1 MRKLRGSMR
10 SDSGGRRRRGKK
22 LERRNESEK
31 TWALRNMVSAR
42 EHGACVS
49 RVLTLSTA
57 DYTDP
62 CALGAIASDSAA
74 SEDAERYPERQ
85 YFILSSAGKPVY
97 VSSLTSARLARSAS
111 FLEARKAR
119 AEASGD
125 AAPDEEERE
134 RLDEERRAELRAA
147 DDLDDE
153 AATMRVAVMQA
164 LVSNYAG
171 KGDNKLVEESRTV
184 LELAPRAQITYL
196 LKPPL
201 YLVCISEWGEA
212 ESIRRAHLE
221 HLYLAVLSLVSGSQ
235 LSKLFARAANFDLRR
250 LLEGT
255 DGLLDAL
262 VKRLQVDPAVPLVAL
277 QPLRLD
283 PALRE
288 DVGSLLLPP
297 KGDKRPKD
305 LLYVLLLARQRI
317 VTLVRPRKH
326 SVHPADCQLLV
337 NTVYGTKALKESGTE
352 SWVPICLPK
361 FAPQGF
367 VHAHVSFLD
376 ADEKLV
382 RDAKQDEEEGEEGKQ
397 KGKHQPDL
405 ALVLVTGNR
414 DGFEEL
420 SAWRNEILQ
429 VSAPFLM
436 HRTAQRSH
444 FLLHTHRRFNRQGNC
459 SVFSLRSRAPPS
471 PPTNSAS
478 RACGT
483 LCSSGAPTSSSR
495 RRASRSR
502 TSPARRRTEGC

>member
-1 MRKLRGSMR
+1 
-10 SDSGGRRRRGKK
+10 
-22 LERRNESEK
+22 
-31 TWALRNMVSAR
+31 
-42 EHGACVS
+42 
-49 RVLTLSTA
+49 
-57 DYTDP
+57 
-62 CALGAIASDSAA
+62 
-74 SEDAERYPERQ
+74 
-85 YFILSSAGKPVY
+85 
-97 VSSLTSARLARSAS
+97 
-111 FLEARKAR
+111 
-119 AEASGD
+119 
-125 AAPDEEERE
+125 
-134 RLDEERRAELRAA
+134 
-147 DDLDDE
+147 
-153 AATMRVAVMQA
+153 MRVAVMQA

-171 KGDNKLVEESRTV
+171 KGENKLIDESRIV
-184 LELAPRAQITYL
+184 LELPPRAQISYL

-221 HLYLAVLSLVSGSQ
+221 HLYLAVLSLVSGAQ

-288 DVGSLLLPP
+288 DVGALLLPP
-297 KGDKRPKD
+297 KGDSRPKD

-376 ADEKLV
+376 ATDEKTAEKTE
-382 RDAKQDEEEGEEGKQ
+382 DG
-397 KGKHQPDL
+397 KGKKLKVKDQPDL

-420 SAWRNEILQ
+420 SAWRNQIIQ
-429 VSAPFLM
+429 VRIVSAFRCKVVHVAYSLP
-436 HRTAQRSH
+436 HC
-444 FLLHTHRRFNRQGNC
+444 RRFNLQVNFND
-459 SVFSLRSRAPPS
+459 SFLHSHAPPS
-471 PPTNSAS
+471 PPMN
-478 RACGT
+478 
-483 LCSSGAPTSSSR
+483 
-495 RRASRSR
+495 
-502 TSPARRRTEGC
+502 